1 MIAVGVDGGSS
12 PTKVVLLECD
22 GCRVVASGVR
32 DQGADHDR
40 QRA

>member
-1 MIAVGVDGGSS
+1 MIAGGVDGGSRAI
-12 PTKVVLLECD
+12 KVVLLDCD

-32 DQGADHDR
+32 DQGVDHDR